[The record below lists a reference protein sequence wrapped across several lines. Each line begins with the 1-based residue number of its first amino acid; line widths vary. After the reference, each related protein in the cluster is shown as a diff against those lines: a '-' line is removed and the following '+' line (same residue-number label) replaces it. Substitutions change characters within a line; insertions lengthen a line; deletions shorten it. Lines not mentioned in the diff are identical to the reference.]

1 MKRNQNKK
9 QDDKTKNMKEAM
21 ILKFELSLESTSV
34 SMKHLINIWK
44 PSPTIYN
51 NPISL
56 KSSTDKLTERT
67 KR

>member
-34 SMKHLINIWK
+34 SMKHLINI
-44 PSPTIYN
+44 
-51 NPISL
+51 
-56 KSSTDKLTERT
+56 
-67 KR
+67 